1 MVKLDALS
9 THIAQNLNLNQDKL
23 RADNSPADATE
34 QPSDKRPAG
43 IQVSL
48 SETGMA
54 KSAEEK
60 RANANSDIDNSGL
73 PDATQKLLKM
83 IREIKQKIEEKQA
96 ELQAAMTDQ
105 SLTPEA
111 RRDKVGAL
119 QTELGTLIAS
129 LATAS
134 NALDKQTRSGTMSPE
149 DGKKA
154 AMLALK

>member
-9 THIAQNLNLNQDKL
+9 THIAQNLTQSQDNV
-23 RADNSPADATE
+23 RTNNAQTEASE
-34 QPSDKRPAG
+34 QPSGKRAAG
-43 IQVSL
+43 IEVSL

-54 KSAEEK
+54 KSAADK
-60 RANANSDIDNSGL
+60 RADANSDIDNSGL
-73 PDATQKLLKM
+73 PAATQKLLKL
-83 IREIKQKIEEKQA
+83 IREIKQKIEDKQA

-105 SLTPEA
+105 SLTPQA

-134 NALDKQTRSGTMSPE
+134 NALDKQTRSMSPE